1 MENVKTFMQKWIAIM
16 TILVMVLGQY
26 AITGFLSTS
35 YAIDLLATQ
44 SENVQ
49 FRAYFKNGDEELTE
63 IQSSIDSNNL
73 KLKIDVAVKNQGY
86 FNGQISFVN
95 AGFKL
100 SENTTNTYINRIENN
115 IIYLNQINAEDTVSI
130 EVEIDYFK
138 DEKIQA
144 STLNQTTTV
153 KLTGIYT
160 SSAGNMNIDGGSDV
174 KIIWTIPENIKA
186 ELAAKVQTNSI
197 YKVNEENKKI
207 VQFLTSGKLTNN
219 AYPVKNTQVTATI
232 PIGATNVKVSKRTT
246 KATNGEQ
253 EFTTANYNVE
263 NNILTINIANTE
275 IDGKIS
281 WAKGTNDIFV
291 VTYEYPEGTDLSA
304 QTITINEKITAQN
317 NVELNA
323 QQVQLTLSEQRDGI
337 ASISKQERE
346 TSIYKGKIYS
356 QEGRD
361 ITSYSIV
368 YVDYVDG
375 VKDIEITE
383 QTPKFIKEIENNGE
397 TTTQE
402 SNANSYIKSI
412 KVNKTKVENILG
424 NTWVLTIGETTVTN
438 ETQADQNGD
447 IIINLNE
454 GTQNLTIKTSKPVN
468 NGAFIIETTKKILG
482 TNYTRTQ
489 LKEFTKLKD
498 GASIKYTKNNND
510 TFTFT
515 SWNNINLKETE
526 SKASLQVEQTAL
538 IAGSNTQALNLTAVL
553 ESSGEHQDLYK
564 NPHIKIKLP
573 SQVQNVTYTQIPQ
586 LMYANGLELTEGN
599 YKIVEENGQKVIDIT
614 LTGEQASY
622 LGEAVQGTT
631 LLIKTNVQI
640 DQTAITSNEEIIM
653 TYTNENATK
662 YTDNGTEK
670 VNTQIVATPT
680 QGESSETGNQG
691 SNTGNQ
697 SGSQESGTEGS
708 SEQPNTQGEN
718 LQNQTQGTIGQLK
731 YNVFARV
738 GGETISEG
746 DTVKAG
752 EIIEYTIKLENPTT
766 EDIEDINISAT
777 VPENTTLIEVNSKYP
792 YYNEEKHAYTTDEP
806 YFIEKSDRNINKNG
820 LTVNAKKSIEI
831 KYMVKVNS
839 NLDSTKNIEATQ
851 NINYSN
857 YNANTSI
864 KNKIEPG
871 ALEAKFNLA
880 YKKKEDEL
888 NYGYE
893 YIYQLYITNNT
904 SEEQKNVQVNINM
917 NDLMEKK
924 YIEYSSDGPREQVEG
939 DGLSFT
945 IDSIKAND
953 IAYVEYGIKIKEF
966 TNVLDKAEAVCIV
979 KDSNNNQYRSNK
991 LSNEVSG
998 IKVNLNLTA
1007 KVESKSSTN
1016 TLNLGD
1022 EITYTI
1028 SLKNIGKT
1036 DSNELVINDKF
1047 SKYLELQSVLLNGTK
1062 CEYTQND
1069 EYDEQKNYNIL
1080 KINSSLKVGE
1090 EAYITIKGKVK
1101 EDLTL
1106 AQDLEI
1112 VNQVDLYDDIL
1123 IESSEKITY
1132 YLKSTSQSN
1141 GSGNEQNEN
1150 QNNENGQNNGN
1161 SSKGNNNG
1169 DNNVAELNT
1178 ISGIAWLDAN
1188 EDGKRDSEEE
1198 LLGNISVTLMDLN
1211 SNKSKNAITN
1221 NNGEYKF
1228 ENVEN
1233 GKYIVMFEYDMKK
1246 YMVTV
1251 YKADGV
1257 DSNQNSD
1264 VQIVQVKKDGKKMK
1278 VAATDTLTI
1287 SNSGLTNIDIG
1298 LIQANIFD
1306 LSLVKQ
1312 VSRITISNSNGT
1324 TTKEYDD
1331 SNLAKVEI
1339 KSKYL
1344 KSTTVL
1350 IEYSIRVT
1358 NNGEIAGYA
1367 SQIVDYKP
1375 SSLTFNSSLN
1385 PDWYISDNKLYT
1397 DVLKE
1402 DLLEP
1407 GETREVKLYLSK
1419 KMTESNT
1426 GLINNIAE
1434 ISVDNNAM
1442 GVEDIN
1448 STPGNK
1454 KAEENDQ
1461 GTADVIISVSTG
1473 IAIRVISIT
1482 LILIVIISSIVYII
1496 SKKIFKE
1503 I

>member
-26 AITGFLSTS
+26 AITGFLATS

-95 AGFKL
+95 AGFIL

-115 IIYLNQINAEDTVSI
+115 IIYLNQINAEDTISI
-130 EVEIDYFK
+130 EVGIAYFK

-232 PIGATNVKVSKRTT
+232 PIGATNVKVNKRTT

-291 VTYEYPEGTDLSA
+291 VTYEYPESADLST

-323 QQVQLTLSEQRDGI
+323 QQVQLTLNEQRDGI
-337 ASISKQERE
+337 ASISKQEGG

-402 SNANSYIKSI
+402 SNANAYIKSI

-482 TNYTRTQ
+482 TNYTKTQ
-489 LKEFTKLKD
+489 LKEFIKLKD

-614 LTGEQASY
+614 LTGEQTSY
-622 LGEAVQGTT
+622 LGEAIQGTS
-631 LLIKTNVQI
+631 ININTNVQI
-640 DQTAITSNEEIIM
+640 DQVSESSNEELVM

-670 VNTQIVATPT
+670 VNTQIVASPT

-708 SEQPNTQGEN
+708 SEQPNTQGDN
-718 LQNQTQGTIGQLK
+718 TQNQVQGIVGQLK
-731 YNVFARV
+731 Y
-738 GGETISEG
+738 
-746 DTVKAG
+746 
-752 EIIEYTIKLENPTT
+752 
-766 EDIEDINISAT
+766 
-777 VPENTTLIEVNSKYP
+777 
-792 YYNEEKHAYTTDEP
+792 
-806 YFIEKSDRNINKNG
+806 
-820 LTVNAKKSIEI
+820 
-831 KYMVKVNS
+831 
-839 NLDSTKNIEATQ
+839 
-851 NINYSN
+851 
-857 YNANTSI
+857 
-864 KNKIEPG
+864 
-871 ALEAKFNLA
+871 
-880 YKKKEDEL
+880 
-888 NYGYE
+888 
-893 YIYQLYITNNT
+893 
-904 SEEQKNVQVNINM
+904 
-917 NDLMEKK
+917 
-924 YIEYSSDGPREQVEG
+924 
-939 DGLSFT
+939 
-945 IDSIKAND
+945 
-953 IAYVEYGIKIKEF
+953 
-966 TNVLDKAEAVCIV
+966 
-979 KDSNNNQYRSNK
+979 
-991 LSNEVSG
+991 
-998 IKVNLNLTA
+998 
-1007 KVESKSSTN
+1007 
-1016 TLNLGD
+1016 
-1022 EITYTI
+1022 
-1028 SLKNIGKT
+1028 
-1036 DSNELVINDKF
+1036 
-1047 SKYLELQSVLLNGTK
+1047 SV
-1062 CEYTQND
+1062 
-1069 EYDEQKNYNIL
+1069 
-1080 KINSSLKVGE
+1080 
-1090 EAYITIKGKVK
+1090 
-1101 EDLTL
+1101 
-1106 AQDLEI
+1106 
-1112 VNQVDLYDDIL
+1112 
-1123 IESSEKITY
+1123 
-1132 YLKSTSQSN
+1132 
-1141 GSGNEQNEN
+1141 
-1150 QNNENGQNNGN
+1150 
-1161 SSKGNNNG
+1161 
-1169 DNNVAELNT
+1169 
-1178 ISGIAWLDAN
+1178 
-1188 EDGKRDSEEE
+1188 
-1198 LLGNISVTLMDLN
+1198 
-1211 SNKSKNAITN
+1211 
-1221 NNGEYKF
+1221 
-1228 ENVEN
+1228 
-1233 GKYIVMFEYDMKK
+1233 
-1246 YMVTV
+1246 
-1251 YKADGV
+1251 
-1257 DSNQNSD
+1257 
-1264 VQIVQVKKDGKKMK
+1264 
-1278 VAATDTLTI
+1278 
-1287 SNSGLTNIDIG
+1287 
-1298 LIQANIFD
+1298 
-1306 LSLVKQ
+1306 
-1312 VSRITISNSNGT
+1312 
-1324 TTKEYDD
+1324 
-1331 SNLAKVEI
+1331 
-1339 KSKYL
+1339 
-1344 KSTTVL
+1344 
-1350 IEYSIRVT
+1350 
-1358 NNGEIAGYA
+1358 
-1367 SQIVDYKP
+1367 
-1375 SSLTFNSSLN
+1375 
-1385 PDWYISDNKLYT
+1385 
-1397 DVLKE
+1397 
-1402 DLLEP
+1402 
-1407 GETREVKLYLSK
+1407 
-1419 KMTESNT
+1419 
-1426 GLINNIAE
+1426 
-1434 ISVDNNAM
+1434 
-1442 GVEDIN
+1442 
-1448 STPGNK
+1448 
-1454 KAEENDQ
+1454 
-1461 GTADVIISVSTG
+1461 
-1473 IAIRVISIT
+1473 
-1482 LILIVIISSIVYII
+1482 
-1496 SKKIFKE
+1496 
-1503 I
+1503 